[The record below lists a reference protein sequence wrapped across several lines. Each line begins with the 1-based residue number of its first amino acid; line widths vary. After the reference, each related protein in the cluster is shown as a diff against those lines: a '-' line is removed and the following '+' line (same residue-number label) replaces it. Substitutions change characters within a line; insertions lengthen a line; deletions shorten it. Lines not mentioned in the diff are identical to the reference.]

1 MNVLFLSPHFPPNF
15 KHFVFALRDAG
26 AKVLGLGDAPPHD
39 VSDDLK
45 AALTEYVCVPDMYNR
60 YDAMKGAIAD
70 LAKRHGRIDR
80 IDSQNEHWLE
90 HEARLRDE
98 MDIWG
103 QRIADVKRNRRK
115 LGMKD
120 FFREA
125 GVPVAPAEMVVSRE
139 QCRAFANH
147 WGFPL
152 ILKPDVGVGASG
164 AQRVDNLQQL
174 ERALETVP
182 PGTVIEKFVRGRIV
196 TFDGLADRD
205 CRPIFWTSHVYS
217 AGIME
222 IVSQRLTFH
231 YYNYREI
238 PPLLE
243 QHGRRIVQRFCLRE
257 RFFHI
262 EFFETEVGKY
272 HALEINVR
280 PPGGYSMDMM
290 NYSADVDLYK
300 VWARLVVHN
309 ENELKF
315 ERKYHV
321 AHVGRRDEARYK
333 LSHEQVIKDLPVKFV
348 HHPHMPP
355 LWRPVMG
362 DSVYLIGDPKLETLK
377 RGIEMVE
384 ETAG

>member
-15 KHFVFALRDAG
+15 KHFIFALRDAG
-26 AKVLGLGDAPPHD
+26 AKVLGMGDAPPHEVPD
-39 VSDDLK
+39 ELK
-45 AALTEYVCVPDMYNR
+45 RALVEYVCVPDMFNR
-60 YDAMKGAIAD
+60 YDAMRDTVAD
-70 LAKRHGRIDR
+70 LATRQGRIDR

-98 MDIWG
+98 FDIFG
-103 QRIADVKRNRRK
+103 QRMADVNRNRRK

-125 GVPVAPAEMVVSRE
+125 GVPVAPAEGVTSVE
-139 QCRAFANH
+139 QCRVFANH

-164 AQRVDNLQQL
+164 TQRVDNVQQL
-174 ERALETVP
+174 ERALDPLPKDTI
-182 PGTVIEKFVRGRIV
+182 IEKFVTGKIV

-205 CRPIFWTSHVYS
+205 CNPIFWTSHVYS

-231 YYNYREI
+231 YYNFRDI
-238 PPLLE
+238 PPALE
-243 QHGRRIVQRFCLRE
+243 QHGRRIVQRFGVRE

-262 EFFETEVGKY
+262 ELFETQANKY

-280 PPGGYSMDMM
+280 PPGGFTMDMM

-309 ENELKF
+309 ENELTF

-321 AHVGRRDEARYK
+321 AHVGRRDEVKYK
-333 LSHEQVIKDLPVKFV
+333 LSHDQVMKDLGVKFA

-362 DSVYLIGDPKLETLK
+362 DSVYLIGDPKIEALK
-377 RGIEMVE
+377 RAIAMVE
-384 ETAG
+384 EIA